1 MDELNGQRLPSEL
14 AELEQ
19 RLRQGRAQASELE
32 LDELKLRSMSQARR
46 AKPTTNSGG
55 FMKSRFALLSMIVVG
70 LMMSTTGVGLAISGS
85 SGQGSAA
92 DNNYYQVPT
101 STGTTGGNQTVAG
114 QEENGDTPGENPSS
128 GNSPAGADQG
138 TQAAQQTEAASSGK
152 GLPFT
157 GFLAIPLL
165 IGGVGL
171 LGTGSV
177 LRRKNRDD

>member
-46 AKPTTNSGG
+46 AKPATGPGG
-55 FMKSRFALLSMIVVG
+55 FMKSRFALLAMIVVG

-85 SGQGSAA
+85 SGSGSAA
-92 DNNYYQVPT
+92 TNNYYQVPT
-101 STGTTGGNQTVAG
+101 NGTGGNQTVAG
-114 QEENGDTPGENPSS
+114 QQEGDDVGS
-128 GNSPAGADQG
+128 GNAPAGADQG
-138 TQAAQQTEAASSGK
+138 TQGTQDTAQTAATSSGNS
-152 GLPFT
+152 LPFT

-165 IGGVGL
+165 IGGVAL

-177 LRRKNRDD
+177 LRRKNRD